1 MSTIKIK
8 IKEDWHSN
16 FMSHTAFGII
26 LSTCLGGVA
35 VMTTLQQGLN
45 FSSLFQLFLIVIVCN
60 MFNASILTVQ
70 KPGIVFKTLALSVI
84 TNLLIILY
92 SFTN

>member
-1 MSTIKIK
+1 MSTLKIK

-16 FMSHTAFGII
+16 FMSHAAFGII

-45 FSSLFQLFLIVIVCN
+45 LSFPLIH
-60 MFNASILTVQ
+60 
-70 KPGIVFKTLALSVI
+70 
-84 TNLLIILY
+84 
-92 SFTN
+92 

>member
-1 MSTIKIK
+1 MSTLKIK

-16 FMSHTAFGII
+16 FMSHAAFGII

-45 FSSLFQLFLIVIVCN
+45 LSSLFQLFLIVIVCN
-60 MFNASILTVQ
+60 MFKASFLTAQ
-70 KPGIVFKTLALSVI
+70 KP
-84 TNLLIILY
+84 
-92 SFTN
+92 